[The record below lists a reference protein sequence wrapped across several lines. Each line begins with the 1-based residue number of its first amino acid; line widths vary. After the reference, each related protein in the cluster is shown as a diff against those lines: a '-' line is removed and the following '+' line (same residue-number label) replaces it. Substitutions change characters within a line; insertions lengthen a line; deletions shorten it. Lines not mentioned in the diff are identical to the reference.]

1 MNNRT
6 EDSRARRQAKT
17 KKRNYLFVG
26 IIAGLILVFALGFF
40 IKNVLGVKS
49 ETNSPNETAPQTDA
63 ADPKAQSDSEK
74 SKGVEEP
81 KEDAKDSAEEEA
93 KKKEERAKLEEE
105 RKAKYGEFYV
115 PLPAEDVEKKD
126 VKAKGLYLTSTTS
139 SYAFDEKNVEAY
151 ANYIRSQNGETVT
164 GETNA
169 DVNPLE
175 EVLGICLATEV
186 NALVID
192 IKSDDGY
199 VTWES
204 DIDIVNRFDT
214 VYKYSQ
220 DNFKALLD
228 YMKAH
233 EIHPIARIVVFKDHL
248 LPSLAPDHAMLLK
261 EGGLY
266 VDGAGVSWVNPF
278 DKYVWDYVISISKE
292 AALRG
297 FEEIHFDYVRFPDN
311 AAHYNEVAEFPG
323 RDGKRKDDNIEA
335 FLQYAKT
342 ELEPYGVNTAAA
354 VFGIITKSWEDETED
369 IGQTWIK
376 IGQEVDT
383 MSPMIYPSHYSTG
396 WYGYE
401 YPDQEPYGVF
411 NQSLLEAIEKNST
424 IANPPKIRPWIQGFT
439 APWVDG
445 YIEYTPEVIAKQII
459 AGRELGIDEYLIWD
473 ANNQYDFRIFNYES
487 QLNIPPEQE
496 GVDDLARTAA
506 DAASI
511 YMNALVEESPKSMYL
526 IQDVTSRDPNYQ
538 VFRTWYTEN
547 FESKEV
553 RLSEFTLGE
562 VTKKADGTYTVPVTG
577 TITSTE
583 GNMLLE
589 NYELSIKEQS
599 GVYKVVPIT
608 LAFTPAE

>member
-74 SKGVEEP
+74 SKGVEEA

-583 GNMLLE
+583 GNMVLE